1 MRTSSGALYVL
12 VLSTAV
18 VLSASAGAI
27 TVDGTT
33 SGDAYGA
40 ARSVQTVQTQFGD
53 NLSELNAAYAV
64 FDSGRLFLALT
75 GNLEN
80 NFNNLE
86 ILVDSQPGGFNVF
99 PATPGNNGA
108 ASMAGLTFDAA
119 FAPDYHIFVR
129 RGTFGGSTFD
139 LDIGVLGTPTFSS
152 HLDVFGGSATGAET
166 TGSGP
171 GNASAIAVAYD
182 DSNVAGVTGGT
193 GAANTAAALAVQTG
207 LELSIAL
214 SDLGSPAGAIK
225 VLAFVNNGDHNFAS
239 NQFLGGLAPPQGNL
253 GGDGG
258 GNFTGTL
265 GFDLNNFAGDQF
277 FLVPEPEM
285 GSLLTLGLS
294 ALAGLTRMSRRP
306 RDSRIR
312 SPISAEPPAAAG

>member
-1 MRTSSGALYVL
+1 MRTSSGALDAL
-12 VLSTAV
+12 LLSTAV
-18 VLSASAGAI
+18 FLSTSAGAI

-40 ARSVQTVQTQFGD
+40 ARAVQMVQTQFGD
-53 NLSELNAAYAV
+53 NLSELNAAYGV
-64 FDSGRLFLALT
+64 FAAGQLFLALT
-75 GNLEN
+75 GNFEA
-80 NFNNLE
+80 NFNNVE
-86 ILVDSQPGGFNVF
+86 ILIDSQAGGFNVF

-119 FAPDYHIFVR
+119 FAPDYHIMVR
-129 RGTFGGSTFD
+129 RGPSITSTFD
-139 LDIGVLGTPTFSS
+139 LDIAVLGTATFSS
-152 HLDVFGGSATGAET
+152 HLDVLGGSTTGAGT
-166 TGSGP
+166 TGTGP

-207 LELSIAL
+207 LELGIAL

-225 VLAFVNNGDHNFAS
+225 VLAFVNNSNHDFAS
-239 NQFLGGLAPPQGNL
+239 NQFLGGLASPQANL
-253 GGDGG
+253 GSDGA

-265 GFDLNNFAGDQF
+265 SFDLNDFAGDQF

-294 ALAGLTRMSRRP
+294 AVAGLAWMRHRP
-306 RDSRIR
+306 RDWQIR
-312 SPISAEPPAAAG
+312 SPISADPRS